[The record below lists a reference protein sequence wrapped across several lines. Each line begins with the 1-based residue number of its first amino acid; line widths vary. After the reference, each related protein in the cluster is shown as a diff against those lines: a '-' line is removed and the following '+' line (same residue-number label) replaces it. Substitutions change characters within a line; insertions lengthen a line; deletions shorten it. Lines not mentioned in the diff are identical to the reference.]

1 MRNPLPKIRKHA
13 GLIGAMS
20 GVISA
25 ALGLTA
31 VALYASSLPAVTTAR
46 PRPLATVT
54 VRPTVTIPSYT
65 VRTGSRPVTA
75 YRVAHALKACS
86 GFGDRYQVPCIALYL
101 RPEQSRTNSDGSV
114 ISNPA
119 GPALVA
125 ECDQGLSL
133 SELMFCLTQPSL

>member
-1 MRNPLPKIRKHA
+1 MRNPLPAIRKHA
-13 GLIGAMS
+13 GLTGAMS

-31 VALYASSLPAVTTAR
+31 VALYASSLPADTTAR
-46 PRPLATVT
+46 PAPLATVT

-65 VRTGSRPVTA
+65 VRTGSKPVTA

-86 GFGDRYQVPCIALYL
+86 GFGDQYQVPCIALYL
-101 RPEQSRTNSDGSV
+101 RDAQTRTNPDGSA

-125 ECDQGLSL
+125 ECDQGAEPA
-133 SELMFCLTQPSL
+133 ELMFCLTQPPL